1 MLKQENHNFYTKKE
15 KPGNGYI
22 WNSAAGLVNAG
33 ESVILSMVVTRTDG
47 MLEAG
52 ILSVAFAVG
61 NLMMTIGKFGV
72 RDYQATD
79 VKGQFSFADYFWTRV
94 LTSALM
100 LLTTAGYLL
109 YGTYTMGYSGQKAAV
124 VAAICMIYTI
134 ESVEDVFWGLYQQRQ
149 SLDTGAKVF
158 LIRWLLI
165 LAAVAGLLAAGKGL
179 AAASVAG
186 AAVCLAAFLVFNTAA
201 FLGFHEKLAPVRWQ
215 AVWRILRDCAP
226 LAAVSFFS
234 FYVTNAPKYAI
245 DRHLPQEVQ
254 ACYGFVA
261 MPVFVIGLLNG
272 FIYQPALVR
281 TALEWKEGRV
291 ASFRRRAVKQCFILC
306 GLTVVCVFGA
316 YVCGIPVLSFLYH
329 ADLRGYRDELLLL
342 VFSGGML
349 AYTGYFCVLLTI
361 MRRQKLLL
369 YVYGTASVPA
379 FLFMDMVVKHYG
391 VMGAAVF
398 YTFLMSVL
406 AGGFGSLCRRKIK
419 DALRKD
425 EGIVA

>member
-1 MLKQENHNFYTKKE
+1 MLKQENHNFYKKKE
-15 KPGNGYI
+15 KSGNGYI
-22 WNSAAGLVNAG
+22 WNAAAGLVNAG

-109 YGTYTMGYSGQKAAV
+109 YGTYAMGYSGQKAAV

-149 SLDTGAKVF
+149 SLDAGAKVF

-165 LAAVAGLLAAGKGL
+165 LAVVAGLLAAGKGL

-186 AAVCLAAFLVFNTAA
+186 AAVCLAAFLIFNTAA
-201 FLGFHEKLAPVRWQ
+201 FLGFHEKLAPMRWQ

-245 DRHLPQEVQ
+245 DRHLSQEVQ

-306 GLTVVCVFGA
+306 GLTMVCVFGA

-329 ADLRGYRDELLLL
+329 ADLRDYQDELLLL

-369 YVYGTASVPA
+369 YAYGTASVPA

-406 AGGFGSLCRRKIK
+406 AGGFGSLCRREIK

>member
-165 LAAVAGLLAAGKGL
+165 LAVVAGLLAAGKGL

-186 AAVCLAAFLVFNTAA
+186 AAVCLAAFLIFNTAA
-201 FLGFHEKLAPVRWQ
+201 F
-215 AVWRILRDCAP
+215 
-226 LAAVSFFS
+226 
-234 FYVTNAPKYAI
+234 
-245 DRHLPQEVQ
+245 
-254 ACYGFVA
+254 
-261 MPVFVIGLLNG
+261 
-272 FIYQPALVR
+272 
-281 TALEWKEGRV
+281 
-291 ASFRRRAVKQCFILC
+291 
-306 GLTVVCVFGA
+306 
-316 YVCGIPVLSFLYH
+316 
-329 ADLRGYRDELLLL
+329 
-342 VFSGGML
+342 
-349 AYTGYFCVLLTI
+349 
-361 MRRQKLLL
+361 
-369 YVYGTASVPA
+369 
-379 FLFMDMVVKHYG
+379 
-391 VMGAAVF
+391 
-398 YTFLMSVL
+398 
-406 AGGFGSLCRRKIK
+406 
-419 DALRKD
+419 
-425 EGIVA
+425 